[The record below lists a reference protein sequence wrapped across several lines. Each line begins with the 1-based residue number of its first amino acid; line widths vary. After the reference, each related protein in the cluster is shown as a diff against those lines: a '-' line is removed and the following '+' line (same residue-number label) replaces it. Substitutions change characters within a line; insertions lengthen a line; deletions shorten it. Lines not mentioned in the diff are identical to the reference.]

1 VFNRGEEFSIVFWL
15 SRRALMGMVAGLV
28 WGAVGAG
35 TATVSAAGPRV
46 QVRGSSRI
54 ELHAVGPSRA
64 LRVSG
69 VLRDEVGTPISNA
82 AIALSAIATANT
94 SLDWMDV
101 RPCHGG
107 GPSTPELHAEHPVQ
121 ADDYGAF
128 CVEGVLGVRQATIR
142 AVFGG
147 DALHE
152 GTRAEV
158 RWDAGLQTAAVAFAP
173 RPDRLDLDAPRIM
186 VFGRLIV
193 PAGVSAA
200 QREVMLDDGAGKVLG
215 TAKTEQDGTMHFDL
229 ASASVDGPGV
239 GRLRLRFGGSDEL
252 TAAEETVAV
261 VRSSRVRLQVDGSAL
276 HGDPIRGV
284 EMVVRATTGRGVV
297 DGGTVEVSW
306 GNAAVGV
313 GRVVGGKARVV
324 ATFTP
329 TRDMSQTELTL
340 RYAPE
345 APFYEAGPSVPV
357 LLTIA
362 RPRVWWRVFP
372 VMTAAFVL
380 AWLLRG
386 WRRPSRRADV
396 AVDPPRRV
404 GEPSLEVVG
413 AARARSTWT
422 GRVVDAHDGKGIA
435 GARVRVIAPS
445 FRDLDVLAEVTTSA
459 DGTFSFEVQSAEH
472 ELQLRVD
479 APFHAEIT
487 RPLPPASELL
497 VAMVSRKRALL
508 DRLVGWAR
516 RAGRPW
522 DRTPE
527 PTPGHVARVAMGQ
540 RHPRHDIGTWA
551 RRLEH
556 GVYGPEQVDAAV
568 EREVMALEPGGPPVR

>member
-1 VFNRGEEFSIVFWL
+1 VLWL
-15 SRRALMGMVAGLV
+15 SRHARMGMVASLV
-28 WGAVGAG
+28 WGAVGTG
-35 TATVSAAGPRV
+35 TTVASAAAPRV

-64 LRVSG
+64 VRVSG
-69 VLRDEVGTPISNA
+69 VLRDELGTPVPNA
-82 AIALSAIATANT
+82 AIVLSAASTTDNA
-94 SLDWMDV
+94 LVWMEV
-101 RPCHGG
+101 RPCQGA
-107 GPSTPELHAEHPVQ
+107 GPSTPESHAEYPAQ
-121 ADDYGAF
+121 TDDQGAF
-128 CVEGVLGVRQATIR
+128 CMEGGLGVRQANVR

-152 GTRAEV
+152 GTRAQV
-158 RWDAGLQTAAVAFAP
+158 SWDAGLQAAVVAFAP
-173 RPDRLDLDAPRIM
+173 RPERIDLDAPRIL

-200 QREVMLDDGAGKVLG
+200 RREVMLDDGAGNVLG
-215 TAKTEQDGTMHFDL
+215 TTKTEQDGTLHFDL

-239 GRLRLRFGGSDEL
+239 GHLRLRFGGSEEL
-252 TAAEETVAV
+252 TAAEETVTV
-261 VRSSRVRLQVDGSAL
+261 VRTSRVHLHVDGSAL
-276 HGDPIRGV
+276 RGDPMQGV
-284 EMVVRATTGRGVV
+284 EIVVRATTGRGVV
-297 DGGTVEVSW
+297 DGGTVEASW

-313 GRVVGGKARVV
+313 ARVVGGKARVV

-329 TRDMSQTELTL
+329 TRDMARTELTL

-357 LLTIA
+357 PLTIA
-362 RPRVWWRVFP
+362 RPRMWWRVFP
-372 VMTAAFVL
+372 VVAAALVL

-386 WRRPSRRADV
+386 WRRPRRRADV

-404 GEPSLEVVG
+404 GEPSLAVVG

-422 GRVVDAHDGKGIA
+422 GRVVDAHDGDGIA

-445 FRDLDVLAEVTTSA
+445 FGDLDVLAEVTTSA
-459 DGTFSFEVQSAEH
+459 DGTFSFAVQSVERQ
-472 ELQLRVD
+472 LKLRVD
-479 APFHAEIT
+479 APLHVEIE

-497 VAMVSRKRALL
+497 VAMVNRKRALL
-508 DRLVGWAR
+508 DRLVDWAR

-522 DRTPE
+522 DRAPE

-551 RRLEH
+551 RRLEQRA
-556 GVYGPEQVDAAV
+556 YGPEQVDAAV
-568 EREVMALEPGGPPVR
+568 EQDVVALEPQGPPVR